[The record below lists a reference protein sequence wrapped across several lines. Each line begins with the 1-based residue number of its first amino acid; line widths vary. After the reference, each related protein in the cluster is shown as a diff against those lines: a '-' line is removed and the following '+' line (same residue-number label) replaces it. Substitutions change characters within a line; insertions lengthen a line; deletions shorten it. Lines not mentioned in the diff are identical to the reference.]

1 MSCGSALKHNFNLRR
16 VIKTQSL
23 RPYVSVCLKAINN
36 GHHWIYKTGP
46 TDDFEQ
52 TAGWPWA
59 ELASPWNSLRSCL
72 CRCWKCFAPWF
83 LWHSEQLWQK
93 LHVNQVPFLN
103 INDSITAYGKAPLCS
118 ALKEVWRCLLRRS
131 LYLTSFHMWWQPKGK
146 YL

>member
-16 VIKTQSL
+16 MIKIQSL
-23 RPYVSVCLKAINN
+23 HPYVSICKAINN

-52 TAGWPWA
+52 MVGWPWV
-59 ELASPWNSLRSCL
+59 ELASQRNSLRSCL
-72 CRCWKCFAPWF
+72 YRCWKCVAPWF
-83 LWHSEQLWQK
+83 LWYSEQLWQK
-93 LHVNQVPFLN
+93 LHVNQVLFLN
-103 INDSITAYGKAPLCS
+103 INNSITAYRKAPLCS
-118 ALKEVWRCLLRRS
+118 ARKEAWKRLLRRY